1 MFLHKMNNINM
12 ILETVGHKSIRGNIP
27 MKYVKIPQRCQ
38 DTIGKMMHFLKA
50 GEYGEVSDASDSSDD
65 ENESV
70 KTKFTKVGFWRVDG
84 TMTIHKLHRYD
95 IDLDQTRDSDSR
107 SSSAPIL
114 RHCAVLFGEIV
125 PAEFDPLIYR
135 FRYFTDFNE
144 TAISVIN
151 DFLELFCFSLESVSF
166 TPFVNRPGHPYEM
179 RLEIV
184 NWMRLN
190 SVGLRING
198 LLVNEA
204 PEMRDIIDERLQKKE
219 TFDIYDVCVME
230 KNKDGSLK
238 YTSLDDPIPRFANFG
253 RVVFLNEPDTLKCIR
268 YHINFD
274 RVLINLAFFHIKHPY
289 AFKEPPNPKEFL
301 NELHTI
307 RMFSGIKTLDDS
319 SLANLI
325 SRPAISKT
333 FKRNYG
339 RNLVRGARRLYTYT
353 SKDYPRSSL
362 HPDEV
367 EKNCILTRRPTIFQA
382 ATNTRYTNNLIVP
395 GTYEDV
401 TITTIDVNSMF
412 PWFILE
418 GPHAKR
424 FEDEF
429 DVSTIRALAVGRFDS
444 SMPLL
449 WKFAVNATIAKTM
462 NNDMERTFRILIN
475 DYMAQIRAKI
485 AKHRTVLY
493 GVVDSIVFFGEL
505 DSIEEI
511 AKISVGPRLG
521 QWKVEVKKGTLIV
534 SDNHKYSL
542 I

>member
-1 MFLHKMNNINM
+1 
-12 ILETVGHKSIRGNIP
+12 
-27 MKYVKIPQRCQ
+27 MKYVEIPQKCQ

-50 GEYGEVSDASDSSDD
+50 GEFGDESDSSDSSDD
-65 ENESV
+65 EYESV
-70 KTKFTKVGFWRVDG
+70 KTKFVKVGFWRVDG
-84 TMTIHKLHRYD
+84 TMTIHRLHKYD

-135 FRYFTDFNE
+135 FKYFTDFNE

-151 DFLELFCFSLESVSF
+151 DFLKSDTF
-166 TPFVNRPGHPYEM
+166 TPFVNRKGHPYEM
-179 RLEIV
+179 RLIIV

-204 PEMRDIIDERLQKKE
+204 PEMSDIIDERLQAKE
-219 TFDIYDVCVME
+219 TFDIFDVCVME
-230 KNKDGSLK
+230 KTQDGSLK
-238 YTSLDDPIPRFANFG
+238 YTSLDDPIPRYANFG
-253 RVVFLNEPDTLKCIR
+253 RVIFLNEPDTLKCIR
-268 YHINFD
+268 YHMEFD

-301 NELHTI
+301 DELHTI

-339 RNLVRGARRLYTYT
+339 RYLARGARRLYTYVHEC
-353 SKDYPRSSL
+353 YPRSSL
-362 HPDEV
+362 HPTEV
-367 EKNCILTRRPTIFQA
+367 EKNCILTRHATIFQA
-382 ATNTRYTNNLIVP
+382 ATNTRYTNKLIVP
-395 GTYEDV
+395 GTYENA

-462 NNDMERTFRILIN
+462 NNDMEKTFRVLLN

-505 DSIEEI
+505 DNIEEI
-511 AKISVGPRLG
+511 ARISVGPRLG

-534 SDNHKYSL
+534 SDKHKYSL